1 MHIKEIHIDGFKS
14 YATRT
19 VLNGFDKSF
28 NAITGLNG
36 SGKSNILDAI
46 CFVLGISNLGQV
58 RVNNLQELIY
68 KQGQADVTKASV
80 SVVFDNSDKDTSPV
94 GYEDQSTI
102 TVYRQ
107 IMIGGKNKYM
117 INGRNAQ
124 LSRVQNLFHSVQLN
138 VNNPHFLIMQ
148 GRITKVLNMKPI
160 EILGMIEEAAGT
172 RMFEVKKGQ
181 AQKTIQKKDQKL
193 EEIAKL
199 LSEEIEPKLE
209 KLNADKTKYMKYNE
223 ILNEYQN
230 MERYCIAFEYYTAEC
245 QLKNLKNEEDSLRKK
260 ISELESKHNE
270 FQKKESE
277 TQKKIENLKK
287 QRQSDMKD
295 EVKELENKVAKLNK
309 ELIHK
314 KSELEHKKEE
324 YEREKAQLDSLQ
336 KQIMDEENNKL
347 ELEKKCH
354 NAVVRS
360 EELKQKI
367 QDLTN
372 KIDNMKRQKEAVSAG
387 VAVNISDGNG
397 KTITEQVLECKQTIT
412 SLKSSLKQS
421 EMRLSHLK
429 TTLNEKKI
437 QLSKQSAEETSL
449 KQQLEEIEKVV
460 NTQAKQLEQLN
471 FNESKY
477 IETEKQIEMLEAD
490 IVDRTNKINQKKMSL
505 EQIFLDYNKEN
516 VSGNVMG
523 VVANLFRIKDKQN
536 TCALEVAAGPR
547 LGQLVVDTEK
557 TGKEVIEKGN
567 ISRRVTVIPLNNIT
581 YGKRFENQE
590 LLKQVHNNNASLALD
605 LINYESKVENAMKY
619 CFGSTLVATDM
630 ETAKKVAFDKTI
642 YARTV
647 TIDGDVFDP
656 SGTLTGGSRHFNP
669 ETSILSKLEALKLI
683 EDERDSIIKKVEGLK
698 SQLNKK
704 LKDKY
709 YALKNELRLKKHE
722 QSLAQ
727 KRVEQSSYFQTKK
740 QVEEMEQEIV
750 KINENMKQFNIDI
763 QNKQKE
769 LVDLEKQQELF
780 SKASDEEAVKK
791 QKLEMIDKNIE
802 KAKKE
807 LQTAKTELKEADS
820 DKLSLQLQQMSEDIK
835 EMKTQYESK
844 RTEIESNLEKTFTK
858 LQKDV
863 DNASEAYE
871 SESTNLK
878 ACRLEFSKSDEEI
891 SKLNELKDKYAK
903 NASDILLEV
912 KSVEHTLSNSGKNS
926 GKLATLLNALKSENK
941 WIKNEKENFNKPD
954 TEFHFDKNNQSLQ
967 ECKQRLSKLKEECD
981 SLSKSINKKA
991 MAMHEKAVEEY
1002 NDLVKKREIVQHDRH
1017 KIENVIEDLDDKK
1030 KKAIEETWKKVNTD
1044 FGSIFSTLLN
1054 GTTAKLEPPSDAV
1067 NGALDGL
1074 EVRVAFNGVWKE
1086 SLTEL
1091 SGGQRSLLALSLILA
1106 LLRFKPAPVYILDEI
1121 DAALDPSHTQN
1132 IGRMLKTHFTNSQFI
1147 VVSLKEGMF
1156 QNANVLYKT
1165 KFVNGSS
1172 LVERVVDHRSAVD
1185 SDSGSSSNNVN
1196 PNSSST
1202 TTSSRRTAA
1211 SASSNAR
1218 TNSASVTAT
1227 TSSQQPAQLVS
1238 RRGSK
1243 RKSANEDE
1251 SEEEEE

>member
-80 SVVFDNSDKDTSPV
+80 SVVFDNSDKSTSPV

-172 RMFEVKKGQ
+172 RMFEVKKNQ

-230 MERYCIAFEYYTAEC
+230 MERYCIALEYYKAEC
-245 QLKNLKNEEDSLRKK
+245 QLKNLKNEEELLKK
-260 ISELESKHNE
+260 KKSELELKHSE

-295 EVKELENKVAKLNK
+295 EAKELENKVARLNK
-309 ELIHK
+309 DLIHK

-324 YEREKAQLDSLQ
+324 YEREKTQLDNLQ

-354 NAVVRS
+354 NAVARS

-387 VAVNISDGNG
+387 VAVNISDSNG

-421 EMRLSHLK
+421 EMRLAHLK
-429 TTLNEKKI
+429 TSLDEKKV
-437 QLSKQSAEETSL
+437 QLSKQSAEESSL

-460 NTQAKQLEQLN
+460 NIYTKQLEQLG
-471 FNESKY
+471 FNENKY
-477 IETEKQIEMLEAD
+477 IEIENQIEMLEAD
-490 IVDRTNKINQKKMSL
+490 ILDRTNKINQKKMTL

-516 VSGNVMG
+516 VSGEVMG
-523 VVANLFRIKDKQN
+523 VVANLFRIKDTQH

-581 YGKRFENQE
+581 YSKRFENQE
-590 LLKQVHNNNASLALD
+590 LMKQVHNNDAKLALY
-605 LINYESKVENAMKY
+605 LINYENKVENAMKY
-619 CFGSTLVATDM
+619 CFGSTLVAKDM
-630 ETAKKVAFDKTI
+630 ESAKKVAFDKTI

-647 TIDGDVFDP
+647 THDGDVFDP
-656 SGTLTGGSRHFNP
+656 SGTLTGGSRQFNP
-669 ETSILSKLEALKLI
+669 ETSILSKLEAHKLM
-683 EDERDSIIKKVEGLK
+683 EEERDSIMKKVETLK

-709 YALKNELRLKKHE
+709 YTLKNDLRLKKHE
-722 QSLAQ
+722 HSLAQ
-727 KRVEQSSYFQTKK
+727 KRIEQSSYFQTKK

-750 KINENMKQFNIDI
+750 KINENMKQAKIDM
-763 QNKQKE
+763 QNKEKE

-780 SKASDEEAVKK
+780 SKASNEEAVKK
-791 QKLEMIDKNIE
+791 QKLDMIDKNIE

-807 LQTAKTELKEADS
+807 LQTAKSELKEADS
-820 DKLSLQLQQMSEDIK
+820 YKLSLQLQQMEEEIK
-835 EMKTQYESK
+835 DMKTQYETK
-844 RTEIESNLEKTFTK
+844 KTEIESNLENSFKK
-858 LQKDV
+858 LQQDV
-863 DNASEAYE
+863 DEATEAYE
-871 SESTNLK
+871 NESTTLK
-878 ACRLEFSKSDEEI
+878 ACRLKFSKSDEEI
-891 SKLNELKDKYAK
+891 SKLNELKDQYAQ
-903 NASDILLEV
+903 NVSDVLLEI

-926 GKLATLLNALKSENK
+926 GKLTTLLNALQSEYK

-967 ECKQRLSKLKEECD
+967 ECKQRLAKLKEECD

-1002 NDLVKKREIVQHDRH
+1002 NTLVNKREIVQQDRH
-1017 KIENVIEDLDDKK
+1017 KIEHVIEDLDEKK
-1030 KKAIEETWKKVNTD
+1030 KTAIESTWKKVNED

-1172 LVERVVDHRSAVD
+1172 IVERVVDHRSVVD
-1185 SDSGSSSNNVN
+1185 TDAGL
-1196 PNSSST
+1196 PNHATST
-1202 TTSSRRTAA
+1202 ASTSSRKTN
-1211 SASSNAR
+1211 SSSSNAR
-1218 TNSASVTAT
+1218 TNSSSSTA
-1227 TSSQQPAQLVS
+1227 TSSQPTAQLVS
-1238 RRGSK
+1238 RRRGTK
-1243 RKSANEDE
+1243 RKPTNEDE
-1251 SEEEEE
+1251 EED